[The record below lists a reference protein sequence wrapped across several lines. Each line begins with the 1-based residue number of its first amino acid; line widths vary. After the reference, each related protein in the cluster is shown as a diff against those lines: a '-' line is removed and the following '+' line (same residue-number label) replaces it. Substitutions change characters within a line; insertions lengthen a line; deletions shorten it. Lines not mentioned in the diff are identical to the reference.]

1 VTFLVDNQLPQ
12 ALVRF
17 LVSRGHKA
25 EHVLDLGMD
34 EANDQAIWD
43 YAGKKRCV
51 IVTKDEDFISLSL
64 QTGAKHQVVWVRLGN
79 CRTPALLA
87 AFETALPKL
96 TLALQQGDR
105 VVELR

>member
-1 VTFLVDNQLPQ
+1 MTFLIDNQLPQ
-12 ALVRF
+12 SLARF
-17 LVSRGHKA
+17 LASHGHKA

-34 EANDQAIWD
+34 EADDRAIWD
-43 YAGKKRCV
+43 YAGKNGCV

-64 QTGAKHQVVWVRLGN
+64 QSGTMNQVVWVRLGN

-87 AFETALPKL
+87 AFESALPKMVQ
-96 TLALQQGDR
+96 ALEQGDR

>member
-1 VTFLVDNQLPQ
+1 MTFLVDNQLPQ

-17 LVSRGHKA
+17 FISRGHSAK
-25 EHVLDLGMD
+25 HVLDLGLD
-34 EANDQAIWD
+34 EASDTVIWK
-43 YAGKKRCV
+43 YAGGNHCV

-64 QTGAKHQVVWVRLGN
+64 QGGTETQVVWVRLGN

-87 AFETALPKL
+87 AFENALPKL
-96 TLALQQGDR
+96 VQALQQGGR